1 MYFYV
6 SAVWDRVGPTMGAI
20 QAAAR
25 GSSRLPLRA
34 QYSEMESMLS
44 TMPTSQVFNYLE
56 SNREE
61 YRLSND
67 LTKIVL
73 TFPSFTEQSWAR
85 ARGRCMKIDHCVV
98 EYRQQVPINA
108 GGHVIVEV
116 HDTRMA
122 LDESLQATFTFPIRC
137 NIDLHYFSSSFFSI
151 KDDNPWALYYKVE
164 GSNVNIGTHFAK
176 FKAKL
181 KMSTAKHSVDVIFK
195 PPTVKI
201 HSKEFNS
208 QHVDFSHVG
217 YAKVERKLIRSTSAR
232 RLTQG
237 TRIPELRPGDSWA
250 TRSMVGTTIDND
262 TTIDDTNYPYSGLHR
277 LQPSML
283 DPGQSAS
290 LIGANRA
297 HSNISL
303 SRNELE
309 ELVAGVVQ
317 TCINQNN
324 SANVTKAL

>member
-1 MYFYV
+1 
-6 SAVWDRVGPTMGAI
+6 
-20 QAAAR
+20 
-25 GSSRLPLRA
+25 
-34 QYSEMESMLS
+34 MESTLS
-44 TMPTSQVFNYLE
+44 TNPTGHVFNYIE
-56 SNREE
+56 SSREE

-67 LTKIVL
+67 LTRIVL
-73 TFPSFTEQSWAR
+73 TFPSFAEQSWAR

-108 GGHVIVEV
+108 GGKVIVEISIISP
-116 HDTRMA
+116 H
-122 LDESLQATFTFPIRC
+122 L
-137 NIDLHYFSSSFFSI
+137 FFSI
-151 KDDNPWALYYKVE
+151 KDENPWALYYKVE

-201 HSKEFNS
+201 HSKDFNS

-232 RLTQG
+232 RLTMG
-237 TRIPELRPGDSWA
+237 NRVPELRPGDSWA
-250 TRSMVGTTIDND
+250 TRSAIGTAIDND
-262 TTIDDTNYPYSGLHR
+262 STIEDTNYPYSGLHR

-283 DPGQSAS
+283 DPGHSAS
-290 LIGANRA
+290 VIGANRA
-297 HSNISL
+297 HSNLSL

-324 SANVTKAL
+324 SANVTKPL

>member
-1 MYFYV
+1 
-6 SAVWDRVGPTMGAI
+6 
-20 QAAAR
+20 
-25 GSSRLPLRA
+25 
-34 QYSEMESMLS
+34 MESILS
-44 TMPTSQVFNYLE
+44 TTPSSQVFNYIE

-85 ARGRCMKIDHCVV
+85 ARGRYMKIDHCVV
-98 EYRQQVPINA
+98 E
-108 GGHVIVEV
+108 
-116 HDTRMA
+116 
-122 LDESLQATFTFPIRC
+122 C

-151 KDDNPWALYYKVE
+151 KDENPWALYYKVE

-195 PPTVKI
+195 PPIVKI
-201 HSKEFNS
+201 HPKEFNS

-217 YAKVERKLIRSTSAR
+217 
-232 RLTQG
+232 
-237 TRIPELRPGDSWA
+237 
-250 TRSMVGTTIDND
+250 
-262 TTIDDTNYPYSGLHR
+262 
-277 LQPSML
+277 LQTSML
-283 DPGQSAS
+283 DPGHSAS
-290 LIGANRA
+290 VIGANRA
-297 HSNISL
+297 HSNLSL

-309 ELVAGVVQ
+309 ELVARVVQ

-324 SANVTKAL
+324 SANVTKPL